1 MIPVQKLTH
10 AQKVEIAIK
19 LRSAA
24 DFFATYYE
32 YLPKFKMQKDCFNYL
47 NEIHLEVFGEE
58 KYSNY
63 GSFRVIMHRD
73 GKKYLKSR
81 NK

>member
-19 LRSAA
+19 LRSTAA
-24 DFFATYYE
+24 FFATYYE
-32 YLPKFKMQKDCFNYL
+32 YLPKFNTQKACFEYL
-47 NEIHLEVFGEE
+47 NQVHLDVFGEE
-58 KYSNY
+58 KYSHFD
-63 GSFRVIMHRD
+63 SFRQVMYRD

>member
-19 LRSAA
+19 LRSTAA
-24 DFFATYYE
+24 FFATYYE
-32 YLPKFKMQKDCFNYL
+32 YLPKFNTQKDCFNYL
-47 NEIHLEVFGEE
+47 NEIHLSVFGEE

-63 GSFRVIMHRD
+63 ATFRSVLSRD
-73 GKKYLKSR
+73 GDKYLKR
-81 NK
+81 KNK